1 MSPRRAKI
9 VGYGPRTLQLPLG
22 AWGVRREIV
31 EVIVI
36 LRLGGDIF
44 LVGKTAA
51 TFFGVTDCVT
61 KALFS
66 ER

>member
-1 MSPRRAKI
+1 M
-9 VGYGPRTLQLPLG
+9 VQGHYNYH
-22 AWGVRREIV
+22 WVH
-31 EVIVI
+31 EVLRNSGSIVI